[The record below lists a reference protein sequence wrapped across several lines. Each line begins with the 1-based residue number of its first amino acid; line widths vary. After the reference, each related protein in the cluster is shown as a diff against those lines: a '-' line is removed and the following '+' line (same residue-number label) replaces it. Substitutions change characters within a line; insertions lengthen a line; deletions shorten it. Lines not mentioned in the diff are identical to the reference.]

1 MSQYIIAYDL
11 GTGGNKASLYSSDG
25 RCLAENFVA
34 YDTLYPQ
41 KGFHEQRP
49 DDWWQAIVASTRNLR
64 KTTNIPVNQITCCG
78 ISGHSLGVVPMD
90 KDNKLLRD
98 AVPIWSDSRSES
110 QQLEPF
116 FAKVPQ
122 ERWYQITGN
131 GFPAGLYSIF
141 KILWYRDKEPGIYD
155 KIHKVIGTKDY
166 INFKLT
172 GKITTDYSYASGCG
186 VYDLANWKYSGELIE
201 AAEINPDILP
211 RIVPSTEILGP
222 LTPEAAKELGLSEMV
237 QVVTGGVD
245 NSCMALG
252 ARAFKEGRSYNSLG
266 SSSWIAVSS
275 SVPLL
280 NERSRPYVFAHVV
293 PGMFASAT
301 AIFSAGSSFQWVKD
315 RFCVDL
321 TGQATK
327 ENRDV
332 YELMC
337 ELAKESPVGA
347 RGLLFNPSLA
357 GGSSLDASPEIRGA
371 YLGLDLGHRRSD
383 ILRATMEG
391 IAMGLR
397 IALNELKALTTL
409 TDEMIVVGGASK
421 SVFWRQIFADVYNMK
436 IVKTSVDQQAAALG
450 AAALAAVGTGLWPD
464 FEMIDQVNEIES
476 TVEPDCQAN
485 KAYEK
490 IVPIYQKA
498 SGYLADLGIRWN
510 VNACPDEVNM
520 FRCNRDT

>member
-1 MSQYIIAYDL
+1 MSQYIIACDL
-11 GTGGNKASLYSSDG
+11 GTGGNKASLYNSEG
-25 RCLAENFVA
+25 RCLAQNFVA

-49 DDWWQAIVASTRNLR
+49 EAWWQAVVEGTRNLL
-64 KTTNIPVNQITCCG
+64 KATNIPVHQITCCG
-78 ISGHSLGVVPMD
+78 LSGHSLGVVPMD
-90 KDNKLLRD
+90 KDHKLLRD
-98 AVPIWSDSRSES
+98 AVPIWSDSRSEP

-122 ERWYQITGN
+122 ARWYQITGN
-131 GFPAGLYSIF
+131 GFPASLYSIF
-141 KILWYRDKEPGIYD
+141 KILWYRDNEPGIYD

-172 GKITTDYSYASGCG
+172 GKITTDYSYASGYG
-186 VYDLANWKYSGELIE
+186 VYDLANWKYSRELIE
-201 AAEINPDILP
+201 AAGINPHILP
-211 RIVPSTEILGP
+211 EIVPSTEVLGH
-222 LTPEAAKELGLSEMV
+222 LTPAAAKELGLSEKV
-237 QVVTGGVD
+237 QVVAGGVD

-275 SVPLL
+275 SKPLL

-301 AIFSAGSSFQWVKD
+301 AIFSAGSGFQWVKD
-315 RFCVDL
+315 RFFVDL
-321 TGQATK
+321 TERASK
-327 ENRDV
+327 EKKDV
-332 YELMC
+332 YKLMC
-337 ELAKESPVGA
+337 DLAKESPVGA
-347 RGLLFNPSLA
+347 KGLLFNPSLA
-357 GGSSLDASPEIRGA
+357 GGSSLDASLEIRGS

-383 ILRATMEG
+383 VLRATMEG
-391 IAMGLR
+391 IAMGLKA
-397 IALNELKALTTL
+397 ALDELKALTVL

-476 TVEPDCQAN
+476 TVEPDSQAN
-485 KAYEK
+485 MTYEK
-490 IVPIYQKA
+490 IFPIYQKA
-498 SGYLADLGIRWN
+498 AGYLADLGKDISLLTL
-510 VNACPDEVNM
+510 V
-520 FRCNRDT
+520 